1 MRRSVRSSS
10 CYFVLI
16 LFLLINISANSI
28 TASISG
34 ELSKETSFKNSH
46 DNLSKRPFRVLISL
60 TTKYFPLFLN
70 WLVFYRR
77 SGLDYSRLYIICFD
91 ENIEKSLPRYG
102 LECSNVFYLPT
113 HTPLQTISTLWQVRA
128 RMTLHLLENNTD
140 VLMSDTDALWLRNPI
155 PELLHLSNSNGSAF
169 DVISSR
175 AQFPE
180 EIAKKLGA
188 TLCMGF
194 MYIKASS
201 ATESLWRGFYH
212 YTVKLRSTDDQRDL
226 NSYLVQHG
234 LRYSKP
240 PKMLINTIVSTA
252 DSPESRV
259 NIEPPTQEE
268 EEEYNNGEV
277 RIRISKKLNFTAHS
291 RSLLLRLGKKKTNT
305 MKSLPS
311 RRGDEDLAGVQLQQ
325 LPIVTVKILLLPHAK
340 YRRTCHLV
348 SLRVNT
354 TTTIATTT
362 TTPSSPL
369 QQNEE
374 EKMKTTMKKK
384 SSIVYYTPR
393 VEEQLQRCVV
403 AHCPAVK
410 RYGDAGAGVKRYADL
425 WMLRPRWKAVAVNG
439 SLDSY
444 LNSISVTPY

>member
-1 MRRSVRSSS
+1 MSS
-10 CYFVLI
+10 CYYALI
-16 LFLLINISANSI
+16 LFLISSAHSLTSNV
-28 TASISG
+28 SG
-34 ELSKETSFKNSH
+34 EFSKDLSFNYSYNH
-46 DNLSKRPFRVLISL
+46 INLSKPPFRVLISL
-60 TTKYFPLFLN
+60 TTKYFSLFLN

-91 ENIEKSLPRYG
+91 ENIEKSLPQYG

-113 HTPLQTISTLWQVRA
+113 RTPLQTISTLWQVRA

-155 PELLHLSNSNGSAF
+155 PELLYMSSGNGSAF

-226 NSYLVQHG
+226 NSYLVRHG

-252 DSPESRV
+252 DTPESHF

-277 RIRISKKLNFTAHS
+277 RIRISKKLNFTEQS
-291 RSLLLRLGKKKTNT
+291 RSLLRFGKKVNS
-305 MKSLPS
+305 MKSSSSSSSSPGS
-311 RRGDEDLAGVQLQQ
+311 RKEEED

-340 YRRTCHLV
+340 YRRTCHPV

-354 TTTIATTT
+354 TTTTSTDTI
-362 TTPSSPL
+362 PSSLL
-369 QQNEE
+369 QRNGER
-374 EKMKTTMKKK
+374 KKK
-384 SSIVYYTPR
+384 KSSSIVYYTPR

-410 RYGDAGAGVKRYADL
+410 RYSDGGASVKRYADL
-425 WMLRPRWKAVAVNG
+425 WMLRPRWKAVPVNG

-444 LNSISVTPY
+444 LNSISVTGN